1 MKNHKYIVLGIV
13 LLLTGA
19 CRNTEEELIFE
30 QSADERAQSAITN
43 LEQRLTA
50 PANGWVLRYKPVSE
64 SGRYVVLFDFNEDG
78 SVRIQTDFGVNDNE
92 FYDQT
97 ITYRVDNSLGLEL
110 ILETYSFFSYLF
122 EQNGAS
128 FEAEFE
134 FNYVNETP
142 DGALVFNSKS
152 DLSSR
157 TILAFEPAPD
167 NAESLLGRQL
177 NNNLESLSESLGLV
191 SSVYRLDYSNRDLAL
206 FLSLN
211 TFLRTVDFT
220 YASSSAGER
229 GESINFSTG
238 YTAEGNSLIL
248 DEPLLSTYRGTE
260 VNVSAINFQSLT
272 DAPTIDKC
280 GQPTPV
286 QQYTATLEESGESV
300 ALLPTLFD
308 PGGAQLQDLSEIFV
322 AGVGGMYDNGV
333 SVGQQVFDA
342 TGGAVNFVVYHIQN
356 RQDSFFAM
364 GYLLQLD
371 DGGFSI
377 PVKEFTPTYEGNQVA
392 FGFAPDYSFTNGDT
406 TVTLNTDAL
415 DTYLNNITEGGQ
427 TRLIQ
432 TGEMRYELFNPC
444 TGWSVLLQ
452 ELE

>member
-1 MKNHKYIVLGIV
+1 MKTVACESKPIF
-13 LLLTGA
+13 GA
-19 CRNTEEELIFE
+19 
-30 QSADERAQSAITN
+30 
-43 LEQRLTA
+43 
-50 PANGWVLRYKPVSE
+50 
-64 SGRYVVLFDFNEDG
+64 
-78 SVRIQTDFGVNDNE
+78 NDNE

-97 ITYRVDNSLGLEL
+97 VTYRVDNSLGLEL
-110 ILETYSFFSYLF
+110 IFETYSFFSFLF
-122 EQNGAS
+122 EQNNAS

-152 DLSSR
+152 DLTSL
-157 TILAFEPAPD
+157 TVLALEPAPD
-167 NAESLLGRQL
+167 NAGSLLGRQL
-177 NNNLESLSESLGLV
+177 NSNLESFSESLGLI
-191 SSVYRLDYSNRDLAL
+191 SSVYRLDYLNRDLAL

-211 TFLRTVDFT
+211 TALRTVNFT
-220 YASSSAGER
+220 YASSTAGER
-229 GESINFSTG
+229 GEPINLLTG

-248 DEPLLSTYRGTE
+248 DEPLIATYRGME
-260 VNVSAINFQSLT
+260 VNISAINFRSLT

-280 GQPTPV
+280 GQPTSV
-286 QQYTATLEESGESV
+286 QQYMAILEGSGESV

-308 PGGAQLQDLSEIFV
+308 PGGARLQGLSEIFL
-322 AGVGGMYDNGV
+322 ASVGGMYDNGV
-333 SVGQQVFDA
+333 SVGQQIFDA
-342 TGGAVNFVVYHIQN
+342 TGGATTFVIYHTQN

-364 GYLLQLD
+364 GYVLEFD

-377 PVKEFTPTYEGNQVA
+377 PVKEFTPTYEGNQVT
-392 FGFAPDYSFTNGDT
+392 FEFTPDYSFTNGDT
-406 TVTLNTDAL
+406 TVTLNTGAL

-432 TGEMRYELFNPC
+432 TSEMRYELFNPC